1 MSMDSRLKSL
11 ERKQQERESGHRPG
25 GKESR
30 ELFLSKLKDIA
41 ERLQDSEIIFAEMS
55 LAEKQAIL
63 TYSPDRFTPEQQ
75 AVAITEITHL
85 REQLQ
90 SKVEG
95 RIYEHKGQ
103 VAEN

>member
-1 MSMDSRLKSL
+1 MNIYSRIKNL

-63 TYSPDRFTPEQQ
+63 MFYPERFTPEQQ
-75 AVAITEITHL
+75 AVVITEITHL

-90 SKVEG
+90 SGVEG
-95 RIYEHKGQ
+95 RTYEYQSQ